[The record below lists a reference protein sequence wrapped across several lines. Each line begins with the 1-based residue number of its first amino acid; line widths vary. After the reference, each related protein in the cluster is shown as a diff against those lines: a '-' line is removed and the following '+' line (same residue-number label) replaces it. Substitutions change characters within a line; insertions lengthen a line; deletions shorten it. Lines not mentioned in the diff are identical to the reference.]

1 MTDSLKK
8 TQAEPEIEFSSV
20 EEIVADLR
28 IGKMVIIVD
37 DEERENEGDLVIS
50 SKYLTADHINF
61 MITFGKT

>member
-20 EEIVADLR
+20 EEIIADLR

-37 DEERENEGDLVIS
+37 DEERENEGDLLMAADKVLSLIHIS
-50 SKYLTADHINF
+50 EPTRPY
-61 MITFGKT
+61 

>member
-28 IGKMVIIVD
+28 IGNMVIIVD
-37 DEERENEGDLVIS
+37 DEERENEGDL
-50 SKYLTADHINF
+50 LMAADKVTPEDINF
-61 MITFGKT
+61 YG